1 MSERMGRWIGLA
13 AMCGVVGFV
22 AGGTVSQVRT
32 EVRMVQHGAEIDALR
47 FEVTRA
53 VRTIGEQPRG
63 TSGTSAELAAGD
75 EWLVDAVADKLRT
88 KIGIVP
94 VETIR
99 QSRGSFVELY
109 ATDQRGSRSY
119 GTAGHLGDGYF
130 ITVKHAVV
138 SLDQRGE
145 DGVRPGRRAV
155 QVRMDGRLVPAMV
168 VDMGDA
174 DREVDP
180 GDWAIIKVQ
189 DPVTLPPLKINLA
202 YGFPFADPILRLGN
216 DYSKGIIAATGYV
229 GEHAGGLVTCLVD
242 GHPGVSG
249 GGVLNQDGELVGIPI
264 GRMDGD
270 FRFSFILPLRADMF
284 RKVPPP
290 QHGDRLLVASTATSP
305 QD

>member
-1 MSERMGRWIGLA
+1 MSGRMGRWIGLA
-13 AMCGVVGFV
+13 TLCGLVGFASGV
-22 AGGTVSQVRT
+22 TMSQART
-32 EVRMVQHGAEIDALR
+32 ELRMVQQAAEIDALR

-63 TSGTSAELAAGD
+63 TSGTSGDLAAGD

-88 KIGIVP
+88 KIGLVP
-94 VETIR
+94 IEMIR
-99 QSRGSFVELY
+99 ERRGSFVELY
-109 ATDQRGSRSY
+109 ATDHRGSRSY
-119 GTAGHLGDGYF
+119 GTAGYLGDGYF

-138 SLDQRGE
+138 SLDARGD
-145 DGVRPGRRAV
+145 DGARHGRRHV
-155 QVRMDGRLVPAMV
+155 QVRLNGRLVPALV

-180 GDWAIIKVQ
+180 GDWAIIRVK
-189 DPVTLPPLKINLA
+189 DPVTLPPLKTNLA

-284 RKVPPP
+284 RKLPPP
-290 QHGDRLLVASTATSP
+290 QQNDSLLVASHSAS
-305 QD
+305 QE

>member
-1 MSERMGRWIGLA
+1 MTERMGRWIGLA
-13 AMCGVVGFV
+13 TLCGVVGFV
-22 AGGTVSQVRT
+22 AGVTLSQART
-32 EVRMVQHGAEIDALR
+32 EVRMVQQSAEIDALR

-63 TSGTSAELAAGD
+63 TSGTSLDLSAGD
-75 EWLVDAVADKLRT
+75 EWLVDAVADKLRS
-88 KIGIVP
+88 KIGLVP
-94 VETIR
+94 VEMIR
-99 QSRGSFVELY
+99 ERRGSFVELY
-109 ATDQRGSRSY
+109 ATDHRGSRSY
-119 GTAGHLGDGYF
+119 GTAGYLGDGYF

-138 SLDQRGE
+138 SLETRGE
-145 DGVRPGRRAV
+145 DGARHARRSV
-155 QVRMDGRLVPAMV
+155 QVRIDGRLVPASV

-180 GDWAIIKVQ
+180 GDWAIIKVRE
-189 DPVTLPPLKINLA
+189 PVTLSPLKTNLA

-284 RKVPPP
+284 RKLPLP
-290 QHGDRLLVASTATSP
+290 QQADRLLVASHGLAP
-305 QD
+305 QE

>member
-1 MSERMGRWIGLA
+1 MRERMGRWVGLA
-13 AMCGVVGFV
+13 ALCSVIGFGAGV
-22 AGGTVSQVRT
+22 TVSQART
-32 EVRMVQHGAEIDALR
+32 EVRMVQQAAEIDALR

-63 TSGTSAELAAGD
+63 TSGTSAKLSAGD
-75 EWLVDAVADKLRT
+75 EWLVEAVADKLRS

-94 VETIR
+94 VEMIR
-99 QSRGSFVELY
+99 ERRGSFVELY
-109 ATDQRGSRSY
+109 ATDHRGSRSY
-119 GTAGHLGDGYF
+119 GTAGYLGDGYF

-138 SLDQRGE
+138 SLDARG
-145 DGVRPGRRAV
+145 DNGARHARRHV
-155 QVRMDGRLVPAMV
+155 QVRLNGRLVPATV
-168 VDMGDA
+168 IDMGDA

-180 GDWAIIKVQ
+180 GDWAIIRVKE
-189 DPVTLPPLKINLA
+189 PVTLPALTLNLD

-284 RKVPPP
+284 RKLPTP
-290 QHGDRLLVASTATSP
+290 QDPLLVASHGTP
-305 QD
+305 QE